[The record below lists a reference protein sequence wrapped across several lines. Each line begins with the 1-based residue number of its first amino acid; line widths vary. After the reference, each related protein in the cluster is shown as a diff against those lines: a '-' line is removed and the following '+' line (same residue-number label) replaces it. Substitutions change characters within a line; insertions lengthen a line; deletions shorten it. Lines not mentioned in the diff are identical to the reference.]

1 MFLISF
7 VMQVFIY
14 VMKRGRKSPLFI
26 ANSAEMDLKAKI
38 EELTGQYLENPAL
51 FLVEVIIGG
60 NASMRKITVIL
71 DGDPAVTI
79 EECASISRRLGNIL
93 EEGNIIDS
101 AYLLEVG
108 SPGLDQPLKLKRQYD
123 KNVGRKLSV
132 MLTDNSIKT
141 GKLEQVKPESIVIQA
156 EGKEMKSNGKPGKK
170 IVTMPVEIPFSDIK
184 KSNVVVS
191 FN

>member
-1 MFLISF
+1 
-7 VMQVFIY
+7 
-14 VMKRGRKSPLFI
+14 
-26 ANSAEMDLKAKI
+26 MDLKAKI
-38 EELTGQYLENPAL
+38 EELTGQYLDNPAL
-51 FLVEVIIGG
+51 FLVEVLIGG

-79 EECASISRRLGNIL
+79 DECASISRRLGHTL
-93 EEGNIIDS
+93 EEENIIDS
-101 AYLLEVG
+101 AYLLEVT

-141 GKLEQVKPESIVIQA
+141 GKLERVNPESILIQA
-156 EGKEMKSNGKPGKK
+156 EEKELKNNGKPGKK
-170 IVTMPVEIPFSDIK
+170 TVTIPVEIPFSNIK

>member
-1 MFLISF
+1 
-7 VMQVFIY
+7 
-14 VMKRGRKSPLFI
+14 
-26 ANSAEMDLKAKI
+26 MDLKAKI

-60 NASMRKITVIL
+60 NTNMRKITVIL
-71 DGDPAVTI
+71 DGDPAVSI
-79 EECASISRRLGNIL
+79 EECASVSRRLGNIL

-101 AYLLEVG
+101 AYILEVG

-132 MLTDNSIKT
+132 MLTDNSIRT
-141 GKLEQVKPESIVIQA
+141 GKLEQVKPASIVIQA
-156 EGKEMKSNGKPGKK
+156 EEKEMKSNGKPGKK
-170 IVTMPVEIPFSDIK
+170 IITMPVEIPFSDIK